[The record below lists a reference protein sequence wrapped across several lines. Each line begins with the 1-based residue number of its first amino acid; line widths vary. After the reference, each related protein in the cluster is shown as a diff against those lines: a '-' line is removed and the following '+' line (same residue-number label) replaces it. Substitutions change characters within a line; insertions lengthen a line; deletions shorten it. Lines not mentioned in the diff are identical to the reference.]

1 VPVKSSL
8 RDVADLPR
16 LVGDARCSRT
26 RSSHRPARASGRVV
40 SARTVEHITNSIIR
54 SPPLDRRRQAGNP
67 SRHGDRCSKVIAMN
81 LILSAL
87 LLSTSIMTAPTGDDV
102 PIPFADYGKTF

>member
-1 VPVKSSL
+1 
-8 RDVADLPR
+8 
-16 LVGDARCSRT
+16 
-26 RSSHRPARASGRVV
+26 
-40 SARTVEHITNSIIR
+40 
-54 SPPLDRRRQAGNP
+54 
-67 SRHGDRCSKVIAMN
+67 MN